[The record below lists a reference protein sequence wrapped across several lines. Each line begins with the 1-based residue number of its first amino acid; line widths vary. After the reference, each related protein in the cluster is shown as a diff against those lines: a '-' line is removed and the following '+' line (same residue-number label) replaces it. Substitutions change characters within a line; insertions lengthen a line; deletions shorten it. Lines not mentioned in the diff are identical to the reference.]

1 MAARSEAWRSAT
13 RGPAVRSRS
22 RWSRPDSS
30 PSRPS
35 AANRAA
41 ASSMASAMP
50 SSARHKAATRTGSGG
65 VGSPVAAVTRAANRS
80 TASPP
85 RPMTDNPGTTY
96 TRSYGSRS
104 RVRLVASTVISG
116 QPAMIRSTQG
126 RTPSRTCSQLSITSS
141 ASLSAS
147 EATSARSTE
156 VVRCSGTPTVSA
168 TAAVTV
174 AGSVTWIRSTNHTPS
189 RRAGASSAATLSA
202 SRVLPMPPGPVAVT
216 MRCWASAAASTVR
229 SPVRPMNDVTGSGSP
244 RRPDLT
250 RRPGMASA
258 CRARL
263 RRSGS
268 CSFRSRADTWVST
281 VRLEM
286 NSASAICAF
295 VRCRAI
301 SASTSASRAV
311 TSAFFAA
318 PSVVTSPSVVLRA
331 PSRPAGHP

>member
-1 MAARSEAWRSAT
+1 M
-13 RGPAVRSRS
+13 
-22 RWSRPDSS
+22 
-30 PSRPS
+30 
-35 AANRAA
+35 
-41 ASSMASAMP
+41 
-50 SSARHKAATRTGSGG
+50 
-65 VGSPVAAVTRAANRS
+65 
-80 TASPP
+80 
-85 RPMTDNPGTTY
+85 
-96 TRSYGSRS
+96 
-104 RVRLVASTVISG
+104 
-116 QPAMIRSTQG
+116 
-126 RTPSRTCSQLSITSS
+126 TSS
-141 ASLSAS
+141 ASLAAS

-168 TAAVTV
+168 TAAVTI

-216 MRCWASAAASTVR
+216 MRCSASAAASTVR

-295 VRCRAI
+295 VRFRAI

-318 PSVVTSPSVVLRA
+318 PSVVTSPSVVPRA
-331 PSRPAGHP
+331 PQEQQAIRTDYRCPQIRVQYRCAVGRAQRICTGTEPIVPEQPPEEKVHDHRREPRP